1 MAIKRLKMND
11 DGEFEERK
19 LEKSELPPPP
29 PPPVKP
35 APKPRSPRIGAAK
48 PSEGGEQTARSSRV
62 KVTQRATKRFAAGKT
77 VMDHDMV
84 RFECDRCG
92 SSRVGKEDSKGFLCS
107 LCGVPMKRANR

>member
-11 DGEFEERK
+11 DGEFDERE

-35 APKPRSPRIGAAK
+35 ARKARKPRIGSSASK
-48 PSEGGEQTARSSRV
+48 KGGEQVATSSRV
-62 KVTQRATKRFAAGKT
+62 KVTKRATKQFAAGKT
-77 VMDHDMV
+77 ALDHDMV

-92 SSRVGKEDSKGFLCS
+92 ASRVGKEDSKGFPCS
-107 LCGVPMKRANR
+107 LCAVPMKRVTR